1 MRKLIIR
8 LYSSAANARG
18 RSPLDLPERAVWIT
32 LLLALA
38 ISSLVGNLFVRGL
51 YARAES
57 VLLNERN
64 ITLSEKN
71 TNHESRVAEL
81 TKLKVP
87 ANSLPADLN
96 LGDLFMGNVIE
107 YQAFER
113 WLEKRRQVS
122 LEQIR
127 TAVMGHLK
135 GRFFPVARSKSI
147 TDVLDSFHLAKPNP
161 SELRS
166 VKADD
171 WDYYITAA
179 CIDQYRKSLMG
190 GYGDP
195 LRFAFAL
202 ADFIQ
207 WLTFFLAVWGGLMLL
222 ARFAFTRIQR
232 RLVLTGK
239 NPTDQKDGSS
249 IWKIEQ
255 SNPESLPLYARLQDA
270 FPSLFLAADL
280 ISQCMHAGV
289 LQQTPHAMQ
298 EFINEKVAETKDK
311 VESSE
316 FELIEYIL
324 YACPSLGF
332 TGTIVG
338 ITAAFAQAAAIIS
351 STNTIDRTEAFDQ
364 VTSSLAV
371 AFDTSFIGLACVLL
385 LNLMLSLLKRRE
397 ASLFNQLGKEAF
409 AQLRRIQ
416 RIQQK
421 NNRYA

>member
-51 YARAES
+51 YARSES
-57 VLLNERN
+57 VLLNERK

-87 ANSLPADLN
+87 ANSLPSNLN
-96 LGDLFMGNVIE
+96 LGDLFTGNVIE
-107 YQAFER
+107 YQVFER

-122 LEQIR
+122 PEQIR
-127 TAVMGHLK
+127 TAVMGRLE
-135 GRFFPVARSKSI
+135 GGLFPVTRAESISNVLKS
-147 TDVLDSFHLAKPNP
+147 FQFEKPNP
-161 SELRS
+161 NELRS

-179 CIDQYRKSLMG
+179 CLDQYRKGITSS
-190 GYGDP
+190 YGNP
-195 LRFAFAL
+195 LRLAFAL
-202 ADFIQ
+202 ADWIQ
-207 WLTFFLAVWGGLMLL
+207 WLTFFLAVWGGLMLW
-222 ARFAFTRIQR
+222 ARFVFTRIQR

-239 NPTDQKDGSS
+239 NPTDQKDGSN

-255 SNPESLPLYARLQDA
+255 SDPESLPLYARLQDA

-289 LQQTPHAMQ
+289 LQQSPHAMQ
-298 EFINEKVAETKDK
+298 EFINEKIAEAKAK

-316 FELIEYIL
+316 FELIDFVVF
-324 YACPSLGF
+324 ACPTLGF
-332 TGTIVG
+332 LGTIVG

-351 STNTIDRTEAFDQ
+351 STNTIDRTEAFDN
-364 VTSSLAV
+364 VTQALAV
-371 AFDTSFIGLACVLL
+371 AFDTSFVGLLAVLV
-385 LNLMLSLLKRRE
+385 LNMMLSLLKRRE

-416 RIQQK
+416 RIHQK